1 MGARR
6 WKVGAEMRFIVV
18 ILLTF
23 FFVCFSI
30 TGVEAQPE
38 NAGNPKSESILE
50 TKGFDGFHGQIPEGM
65 RSTILFLEQW
75 QWLLLAVIAV
85 AAWLIQKISSH
96 LGALILGS
104 ILSKVGQSEKT
115 TLVISSL
122 GKSLGW
128 FASALTVEL
137 LYPALLFTGF
147 GESVMAVA
155 VRSLATIGGL
165 LLAYRIVDLIG
176 SRLEEAASRSESKLD
191 DQLAPM
197 IRKGLKLLV
206 TVCAVIYLIQ
216 STGEDVM
223 PLVTGLG
230 VLGIGVSLA
239 AKDTFANLFG
249 SITVFADRPFSL
261 GDWVKVGGI
270 QGVVEEIGFR
280 CTRIRTFESSLVSV
294 PNSELVNGVIDNMG
308 IRNYRRFKTLVGLR
322 YETPADKIEA
332 FCEGVKAI
340 AKAQDKIETETVRA
354 ALVDFGAS
362 SLDVLVNVRMRV
374 ADYSEELQVK
384 QQFLLEL
391 IRLAEELQVGFAFPS
406 TSLYVEST
414 PEHPYPT
421 ENVPT
426 GDQLRKQV
434 EKFGPGGE
442 LSRTQGSGAFGS

>member
-1 MGARR
+1 
-6 WKVGAEMRFIVV
+6 
-18 ILLTF
+18 
-23 FFVCFSI
+23 
-30 TGVEAQPE
+30 
-38 NAGNPKSESILE
+38 
-50 TKGFDGFHGQIPEGM
+50 
-65 RSTILFLEQW
+65 
-75 QWLLLAVIAV
+75 
-85 AAWLIQKISSH
+85 
-96 LGALILGS
+96 
-104 ILSKVGQSEKT
+104 
-115 TLVISSL
+115 
-122 GKSLGW
+122 
-128 FASALTVEL
+128 
-137 LYPALLFTGF
+137 
-147 GESVMAVA
+147 
-155 VRSLATIGGL
+155 
-165 LLAYRIVDLIG
+165 
-176 SRLEEAASRSESKLD
+176 
-191 DQLAPM
+191 
-197 IRKGLKLLV
+197 
-206 TVCAVIYLIQ
+206 
-216 STGEDVM
+216 
-223 PLVTGLG
+223 
-230 VLGIGVSLA
+230 
-239 AKDTFANLFG
+239 
-249 SITVFADRPFSL
+249 
-261 GDWVKVGGI
+261 
-270 QGVVEEIGFR
+270 
-280 CTRIRTFESSLVSV
+280 
-294 PNSELVNGVIDNMG
+294 MG